1 MVSRSYWR
9 PRLHIY
15 LAPGEPDVDGIG
27 DFEPV
32 TNTKAPRKSA
42 AHYRRVV
49 STIPGRPESPS
60 YGRPPGQPSIEGP
73 VNSHRPRGDT
83 WSVVRLWCSSS
94 GRCDVEASPRYDH
107 SERESGHHS
116 ALDQPRGRTRICG
129 AIRFLEMLL
138 SHSIKVGR
146 ELISNEPVLAAPN
159 ALVPLPGQTP
169 LRSTLVP
176 LSSRGVIL
184 PGPPELRVEWVGR
197 IECPES

>member
-15 LAPGEPDVDGIG
+15 LAPGQSDVDGIG
-27 DFEPV
+27 DFKPV

-42 AHYRRVV
+42 AHYRWIV
-49 STIPGRPESPS
+49 SAVPRRTERPS
-60 YGRPPGQPSIEGP
+60 YGRSPSQSSIEGP
-73 VNSHRPRGDT
+73 VNSHRRRGDT
-83 WSVVRLWCSSS
+83 WSIIWLWRPSS

-116 ALDQPRGRTRICG
+116 ALDQPCGRTRICG

-146 ELISNEPVLAAPN
+146 ELISNEPVLTTPN
-159 ALVPLPGQTP
+159 ALVPLPG
-169 LRSTLVP
+169 
-176 LSSRGVIL
+176 
-184 PGPPELRVEWVGR
+184 
-197 IECPES
+197 